1 MKVYCSYN
9 QELHQFFNEVVEL
22 VVNRYGTQ
30 LNLTTLEE
38 IELIKKEEIPYET
51 DGKVLSASK
60 IIVTS
65 RLYELLPNLEI
76 DSLKNN
82 EDYGMLRKTL
92 YHEMG
97 HINDMALM
105 PNLYNCIL
113 ESFENRNINADS
125 IASLFWVE
133 YVAEKRTDL

>member
-65 RLYELLPNLEI
+65 RLYELLPNLG
-76 DSLKNN
+76 K
-82 EDYGMLRKTL
+82 
-92 YHEMG
+92 
-97 HINDMALM
+97 
-105 PNLYNCIL
+105 C
-113 ESFENRNINADS
+113 
-125 IASLFWVE
+125 
-133 YVAEKRTDL
+133 